1 MAFGYRAFGY
11 RQHLRRQDMSGE
23 GQNKTGNLIERGM
36 RHDLLGEYA
45 AALECF
51 AEAARIGREQGQL
64 GPSAVALRRA
74 GHVYSKMGEWSQAL
88 AHYQQ
93 SIETAKEVG
102 DMVAMANAMCAMGT
116 MHLERGEWEQVKSC
130 YEKALE
136 IATERKDPQ
145 LRSQVLNNLGAMNN
159 ILGEWREAIWCYEKS
174 IPLLRSIHNM
184 RGLAETYNNLGM
196 TYRDKDDLRVAN
208 RYFRMSLELAKQEG
222 DIRLAATINLNRVEA
237 SLRLGELEDARE
249 RCEEAFEILN
259 RINDKLGIAEAVKLY
274 GVIYRKMKKYSLA
287 MHHLQESVRI
297 NTECENP
304 LGAAEALRELGLLH
318 LSKGDSREALSTLG
332 KSFRIFKELK
342 AKKYLEDVDRRMQE
356 LETIYF
362 RIAEAMG
369 EAVESKDTYTYGHS
383 QRVAAY
389 ASELAERLGLGE
401 DEKKAVLLAAF
412 LHDLGKV
419 KVPKKILSK
428 PGRLTAEEFA
438 EIEKHPGW
446 GLEKLAN
453 VEFPWEVKPLI
464 RHHHERYNGE
474 GYPDRL
480 AGEGIPFGARLISLC
495 DFFDALTTDRPYR
508 PALTIKQAISIMKKE
523 AGTILDPGL
532 TPLFITIIE
541 DMLGDSPAD
550 RSGLQ
555 EFVSLW
561 NKSSANRMK
570 DVEKGQ
576 KLRIAG
582 LAS

>member
-1 MAFGYRAFGY
+1 
-11 RQHLRRQDMSGE
+11 MSNE
-23 GQNKTGNLIERGM
+23 RPKSLEELIERGV
-36 RHDLLGEYA
+36 RHDLTGEYGQA
-45 AALECF
+45 IECF
-51 AEAARIGREQGQL
+51 AEAVRL
-64 GPSAVALRRA
+64 GNERGEMSIAAVALRRI
-74 GHVYSKMGEWSQAL
+74 GHIYSKMSEWSKAL
-88 AHYQQ
+88 EHYEK
-93 SIETAKEVG
+93 SIETARSSG
-102 DMVAMANAMCAMGT
+102 DMIAVANAMCAMGT
-116 MHLERGEWEQVKSC
+116 VHLERGEWAQVKSS

-136 IATERKDPQ
+136 IATEKQDPQ
-145 LRSQVLNNLGAMNN
+145 LRSQVLNNLGAMYN

-174 IPLLRSIHNM
+174 IPLLRSIHNV

-196 TYRDKDDLRVAN
+196 TYRDKNELRIAN
-208 RYFRMSLELAKQEG
+208 RYFKKSLEIARSEG
-222 DIRLAATINLNRVEA
+222 DVRLTATINLNRVEA
-237 SLRLGELEDARE
+237 SLRLGELEEARE
-249 RCEEAFEILN
+249 RCEEAFEILT
-259 RINDKLGIAEAVKLY
+259 RINDRLGIAEAVRLY

-287 MHHLQESVRI
+287 MHHLEESIRI

-304 LGAAEALRELGLLH
+304 LGAAEAMRELGLLH
-318 LSKGDSREALSTLG
+318 LAKGDSREALSTLG
-332 KSFRIFKELK
+332 RSFRIFKDLK
-342 AKKYLEDVDRRMQE
+342 AKKYLEDVDRKMQE
-356 LETIYF
+356 LEEIYF

-389 ASELAERLGLGE
+389 AMELAEQLGLDE

-438 EIEKHPGW
+438 EIEKHPCW
-446 GLEKLAN
+446 GLEKLEN
-453 VEFPWEVKPLI
+453 VEFPWDVKPLI

-480 AGEGIPFGARLISLC
+480 AGEGIPFGARLIALC

-508 PALTIKQAISIMKKE
+508 PALTIKQAVSIMKKE

-532 TPLFITIIE
+532 TPLFLTIIE
-541 DMLGDSPAD
+541 NKLGDLPAGE
-550 RSGLQ
+550 RGGLE

-570 DVEKGQ
+570 GFEKEK
-576 KLRIAG
+576 KLKIAG

>member
-1 MAFGYRAFGY
+1 MNN
-11 RQHLRRQDMSGE
+11 SGL
-23 GQNKTGNLIERGM
+23 NKLEELIEKGL
-36 RHDLLGEYA
+36 RHDLLGEYGPA
-45 AALECF
+45 IECF
-51 AEAARIGREQGQL
+51 AEAVRL
-64 GPSAVALRRA
+64 GEAGGEMSLSAVAMRRI
-74 GHVYSKMGEWSQAL
+74 GHVYSKMSEWTQAL
-88 AHYQQ
+88 DHYEK
-93 SIETAKEVG
+93 SIETARAAG
-102 DMVAMANAMCAMGT
+102 DMIAAANAMCAMGT
-116 MHLERGEWEQVKSC
+116 VHLEKGEWAQVKSC

-136 IATERKDPQ
+136 IATEKQDPQ
-145 LRSQVLNNLGAMNN
+145 LRSQVLNNLGAMYN

-184 RGLAETYNNLGM
+184 RGLSETYNNLGM
-196 TYRDKDDLRVAN
+196 TYRDKNELRVAN
-208 RYFRMSLELAKQEG
+208 RYFKKSLEIAKQEG

-237 SLRLGELEDARE
+237 SLKLGELEEARE
-249 RCEEAFEILN
+249 RCEEAFEILTK
-259 RINDKLGIAEAVKLY
+259 INDRLGIAEAVKLY
-274 GVIYRKMKKYSLA
+274 GVIYRKMKKYSLS
-287 MHHLQESVRI
+287 MHHLEESMRI

-304 LGAAEALRELGLLH
+304 LGEAEALREMGLLH
-318 LSKGDSREALSTLG
+318 LAKGDSREALSTLG
-332 KSFRIFKELK
+332 RSFKIFKELK
-342 AKKYLEDVDRRMQE
+342 AKKYLEDVDRKMQE
-356 LETIYF
+356 LEEIYF

-389 ASELAERLGLGE
+389 AMELAERLGLGE
-401 DEKKAVLLAAF
+401 EEKKAVLLAAF

-446 GLEKLAN
+446 GLEKLEN

-474 GYPDRL
+474 GYPDKL
-480 AGEGIPFGARLISLC
+480 AGEGIPFGARLIALC

-532 TPLFITIIE
+532 TPLFVTIIE
-541 DMLGDSPAD
+541 NKLGDSPTAGGG
-550 RSGLQ
+550 GLE

-561 NKSSANRMK
+561 NKSSATRMK
-570 DVEKGQ
+570 GFEKEK